1 MKKMN
6 VMRFVVFVALAS
18 LLTVGCAKQPAQQ
31 ATTEAPAQ
39 QQPATDS
46 GVKETEVKETVSY
59 SVSDLTRIHFDFD
72 SYVLS
77 SKARKTLTQNAEV
90 MKALSGL
97 KVRIEGHCDERGSD
111 EYNLALG
118 ERRAQA
124 AMNYMTTLGV
134 PASRMSTISYGE
146 EKALDPGHD
155 EDSWAKNRRS
165 EFVAN

>member
-6 VMRFVVFVALAS
+6 VMRFAMFIALAS
-18 LLTVGCAKQPAQQ
+18 LLVIGCAKTPSPEGGDTSAQQ
-31 ATTEAPAQ
+31 T
-39 QQPATDS
+39 S
-46 GVKETEVKETVSY
+46 GSGNDVKETEVKESVSY
-59 SVSDLTRIHFDFD
+59 SVSDLTRVHFAFD
-72 SYVLS
+72 SYVLTAQ
-77 SKARKTLTQNAEV
+77 ARKTLAQNARV

-124 AMNYMTTLGV
+124 AVNYMATLGV
-134 PASRMSTISYGE
+134 AASRMSTISYGE
-146 EKALDPGHD
+146 EKPLDPGHG
-155 EDSWAKNRRS
+155 EGSWDKNRRA